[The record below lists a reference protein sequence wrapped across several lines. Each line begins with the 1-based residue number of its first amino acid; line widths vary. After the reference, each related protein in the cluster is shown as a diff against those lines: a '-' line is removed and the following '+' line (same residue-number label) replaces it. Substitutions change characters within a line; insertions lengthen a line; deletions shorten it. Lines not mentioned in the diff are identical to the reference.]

1 MLPVV
6 PAIRTVGGQGGTLRL
21 SSLPAPRVPLRTLTP
36 LLLLLA
42 CGKGSEP
49 TADPMV
55 ETTEGGAQVVR
66 LSEADRLLRI
76 SMALRGIRP
85 SLDDYD
91 AVARDP
97 AALEGLVDAWLD
109 DPRFGETVKDMYA
122 EALMIRADTEPILM
136 SEGPLAD
143 ATADAIF
150 EAMSESSLR
159 LIEDVVM
166 TDRSFQ
172 TILTADWM
180 WANDVLA
187 TLYGVPYDEAVGG
200 WQLSVYDDGRPMA
213 GVLSDNGLW
222 MRYPSNGSNFHRGRA
237 NFVAATFLCDDFNE
251 REIAVE
257 GGVDLSDD
265 HAVAEAVT
273 TLENCVGCHQA
284 LEPLATFF
292 WGFRQDTLR
301 TAVYRAYR
309 VFGCEGEANDY
320 CYPLAFYKTEFE
332 DDWAGYGLNPPA
344 YYGVPGETFSDL
356 GQFVA
361 DDPRFAECTARRFRA
376 YLHQERLDEALV
388 ADVAP
393 LQTLLVGSGYDA
405 KALARAIV
413 LSDAFAIA
421 AVASGDAAGPSLRA
435 IRPEQLARTIEDL
448 TGFQLRA
455 DPGCSFD
462 GCFHDVD
469 LTVSDRFGFRAMA
482 GGVDGLQVTRPTH
495 TPTPTRV
502 LYQAYL
508 AAEAAA
514 FVVRSDLDVTD
525 RDARRL
531 LVAVDGDTRDPGAV
545 RDQLVHLHAR
555 ILGEFLHPLSPEIE
569 LSLGLYNDALSRSD
583 DPAHA
588 WEVVIT
594 ALLQDPRMMFY

>member
-1 MLPVV
+1 VGPVF
-6 PAIRTVGGQGGTLRL
+6 
-21 SSLPAPRVPLRTLTP
+21 
-36 LLLLLA
+36 
-42 CGKGSEP
+42 
-49 TADPMV
+49 
-55 ETTEGGAQVVR
+55 ETTPAGARVER

-76 SMALRGIRP
+76 SMALRGVRP
-85 SLDDYD
+85 SLEEYAQVDD
-91 AVARDP
+91 DP

-109 DPRFGETVKDMYA
+109 DPRFGETIKDMYA
-122 EALMIRADTEPILM
+122 EALLIRADTEPILM

-143 ATADAIF
+143 ASADEIF

-166 TDRSFQ
+166 TDQSFQ

-187 TLYGVPYDEAVGG
+187 DLYGVPYDAEGEP
-200 WQLSVYDDGRPMA
+200 WQESVYDDARPMA

-251 REIAVE
+251 REIVVE

-265 HAVAEAVT
+265 QAVAEAVT

-284 LEPLATFF
+284 LEPLSTFF

-309 VFGCEGEANDY
+309 VFDCEGEAGDY
-320 CYPLAFYKTEFE
+320 CYPLAFYKSEFE
-332 DDWAGYGLNPPA
+332 DDWAAYGLNPPA
-344 YYGVPGETFSDL
+344 YYGIPGDTFSDL

-361 DDPRFAECTARRFRA
+361 DDPRFAECTARRFRS
-376 YLHQERLDEALV
+376 YLHQEELAAPSV
-388 ADVAP
+388 ADIAP
-393 LQTLLVGSGYDA
+393 LQSDFIASGYDA
-405 KALARAIV
+405 KGLARQIV

-421 AVASGDAAGPSLRA
+421 GIEAGSAGGSSMRSL
-435 IRPEQLARTIEDL
+435 RPEQLARTVEDL
-448 TGFQLRA
+448 TGFRLRTN
-455 DPGCSFD
+455 PGCSFD

-469 LTVSDRFGFRAMA
+469 LTTSDRFGFRAMA

-495 TPTPTRV
+495 TPTPTKV
-502 LYQAYL
+502 LYQRYL

-514 FVVRSDLDVTD
+514 YVVEADFAQGDATARKLLVMVEADTVAEAKVRS
-525 RDARRL
+525 
-531 LVAVDGDTRDPGAV
+531 
-545 RDQLVHLHAR
+545 QLAHLHAR
-555 ILGEFLHPLSPEIE
+555 ILGEFVTDYGPIVDLTY
-569 LSLGLYNDALSRSD
+569 GLYTDALGRSGSSR
-583 DPAHA
+583 HA
-588 WEVVIT
+588 WEVVLT